1 MNRRCHWITQGNHL
15 ASQDPDLVIATL
27 LGSCVAVCLWDPLS
41 KVGGMNHM
49 LLTSRKPGS
58 VDADQAGTHAMELLI
73 NDILKLD
80 GQRSRLV
87 AKVFG
92 GARMV
97 KGLSDI
103 GEANAQF
110 TKRFLKREQI
120 LLLGESLGGSD
131 ARQLV
136 FNPTTGVVRQR
147 TVGYTPTETVAIQP
161 ENEGNG
167 AEIWK

>member
-1 MNRRCHWITQGNHL
+1 MV
-15 ASQDPDLVIATL
+15 SQDADVVIATL

-58 VDADQAGTHAMELLI
+58 VDADQAGIHAMELLI

-87 AKVFG
+87 AKIFG

-97 KGLSDI
+97 EGLSDI
-103 GEANAQF
+103 GEANAEF
-110 TKRFLKREQI
+110 TKRFLQREQI
-120 LLLGESLGGSD
+120 LLLGQSLGGKD

-147 TVGYTPTETVAIQP
+147 TVGYRPTETLATP
-161 ENEGNG
+161 PDNEGNG